1 MDACLLS
8 QVDTQNNSLDIFLN
22 GELVARE
29 DLPEDGFPSSPSSAP
44 WRFGLG
50 TLPFALDEFR
60 LSRLP
65 KSADWIKALMTIS
78 QDMLIFLCTVP
89 LWENNLFLL
98 PDLIFETPAESYF
111 ELFVRAT
118 GSPLAFPATG
128 LPGGMSINPADGN
141 LFRNTCSSWCL

>member
-1 MDACLLS
+1 MSIGSVTLFQDGPTERLSLLGLTPQNTHRLPSGQSLQADANTSLTTEEWMHLFS

-29 DLPEDGFPSSPSSAP
+29 DLPEDGFPTSPSSAP

-65 KSADWIKALMTIS
+65 KSADWIKAFMTIS
-78 QDMLIFLCTVP
+78 QDMLIF
-89 LWENNLFLL
+89 
-98 PDLIFETPAESYF
+98 
-111 ELFVRAT
+111 
-118 GSPLAFPATG
+118 
-128 LPGGMSINPADGN
+128 
-141 LFRNTCSSWCL
+141 